1 MRQVAASKNN
11 LRWKGH
17 LEVSSPNSPA
27 QSRLN
32 DTSFIHRALRISSSQ
47 LVIVSR
53 DGDPTAFLDPFAA
66 LDSFPMKKQNISGKT
81 KATRQIQPRCEEGT
95 SSCLFNQNGSFNRS
109 KYTAHK
115 RSLNIKM
122 LSQLS
127 ILLFKRSKH
136 FCRSSAR
143 EGMQFPSAT
152 PLMAYQLLSLNPCF
166 N

>member
-1 MRQVAASKNN
+1 MTP
-11 LRWKGH
+11 
-17 LEVSSPNSPA
+17 VSC
-27 QSRLN
+27 
-32 DTSFIHRALRISSSQ
+32 HRALRISSSQ

-115 RSLNIKM
+115 RSPNIKM

-143 EGMQFPSAT
+143 EGMQFPFAT